1 MATFQKF
8 TDIEAWQDARK
19 LTFEIY
25 AATKRTQF
33 SRDFELQGQIRNAG
47 VSIMSNIAE
56 GFDRSGTREFIQFL
70 SIAKGSAAEVVSQL
84 YVALDQKYISTDEF
98 ERLCSLAMEVGRKLG
113 ASLIRYLRESGIR
126 GAKFRETR
134 NPKLE
139 TRNNSGLR

>member
-8 TDIEAWQDARK
+8 TDIEAWQKARE

-25 AATKRTQF
+25 EVTKRAPF
-33 SRDFELQGQIRNAG
+33 SRDFELRGQIREAS

-56 GFDRSGTREFIQFL
+56 GFDRSGTGEFIQFL

-98 ERLCSLAMEVGRKLG
+98 ERLCSLATEVGRKLG
-113 ASLIRYLRESGIR
+113 ALIRYLRKSGIR

-134 NPKLE
+134 N
-139 TRNNSGLR
+139 S